1 MITWKDFNYESNS
14 FSNIIHYYICTCYR
28 ESIITVKWIKKNEIK
43 MVSCLNLVSETSTWN
58 FILVMLFT
66 RLLHIIL
73 YTQLWHVCSCIDQW
87 NPNARSLRVE
97 LISVILYL
105 HGRDDKRVRNG
116 QIANVRTIS
125 SFRSIHLSRQIRPC
139 RRKQTISRQRTRYGQ
154 CVFVTHRAN
163 SRDSLTDDAF
173 VSLLRARARREIY
186 GHAKISCTC

>member
-1 MITWKDFNYESNS
+1 
-14 FSNIIHYYICTCYR
+14 
-28 ESIITVKWIKKNEIK
+28 

-173 VSLLRARARREIY
+173 VSLLRARARAPRDLRSRKDILHVLIRRYTRIRIGNNGRRNRATIE
-186 GHAKISCTC
+186 